1 MKRDDKYEKYKITKV
16 STDKVVTNVYMDA
29 FHLEKVRFQNVLYK
43 DAKNDIKVYVDFS
56 VIARLAADVTTGRLF
71 KKIEEEKNNP
81 DNKSGKYIINMG
93 GNLEGNDGKPLPRV
107 MDLGISGNT
116 IFVNMQEGPGREG
129 DTGLI
134 IPNGTP
140 TKKISVPMSFEDF
153 REMILYTNEWVRAY
167 LVTMVRKL
175 AMENDAERKERQE
188 QKENKSANN

>member
-1 MKRDDKYEKYKITKV
+1 
-16 STDKVVTNVYMDA
+16 
-29 FHLEKVRFQNVLYK
+29 
-43 DAKNDIKVYVDFS
+43 
-56 VIARLAADVTTGRLF
+56 
-71 KKIEEEKNNP
+71 
-81 DNKSGKYIINMG
+81 
-93 GNLEGNDGKPLPRV
+93 
-107 MDLGISGNT
+107 
-116 IFVNMQEGPGREG
+116 MQEGPGREG